1 MHDNQTQVLTYPTNL
16 TLLPKTKCQDILNSS
31 LRSTVGKEVRFLGN
45 SCFSINN
52 VESYELKMFKGTYIQ
67 KLEISNQIS
76 ESQQNDLKNLL
87 NWQLTLNQLRLV
99 IIPLLTIKKLSIQN
113 EKIKKSCVH
122 LTLWIELGYRSEWLA

>member
-16 TLLPKTKCQDILNSS
+16 TLLPKTKCQDILKSS

-45 SCFSINN
+45 SSFSINN

-87 NWQLTLNQLRLV
+87 NWQLTLNQLRLG

-122 LTLWIELGYRSEWLA
+122 LTLWIELGYRSDWLA

>member
-45 SCFSINN
+45 SSFSINN

-76 ESQQNDLKNLL
+76 ESQQNDLKNQL
-87 NWQLTLNQLRLV
+87 NRQLAVNQLRLG

>member
-45 SCFSINN
+45 SSFSINN

-87 NWQLTLNQLRLV
+87 NWQLTHNQLRLG

-122 LTLWIELGYRSEWLA
+122 LTLWIELGYRSDWLA

>member
-45 SCFSINN
+45 SSFSINN

-87 NWQLTLNQLRLV
+87 NWQLTLNQLRLG
-99 IIPLLTIKKLSIQN
+99 IIPILTIKKLSIQN

>member
-1 MHDNQTQVLTYPTNL
+1 MHDNRTQVLTYPTNL

-45 SCFSINN
+45 SSFSINN

-87 NWQLTLNQLRLV
+87 NWQLTLNQLRLG

-122 LTLWIELGYRSEWLA
+122 LTLWIELG

>member
-16 TLLPKTKCQDILNSS
+16 ILLPKTKCQDILNSS

-45 SCFSINN
+45 SSFSINN

-87 NWQLTLNQLRLV
+87 NWQLTLNQLRLG

>member
-45 SCFSINN
+45 SCFSVNN

-87 NWQLTLNQLRLV
+87 NWQLTLNQLRLG

>member
-45 SCFSINN
+45 SSFSINN
-52 VESYELKMFKGTYIQ
+52 VESYELKMFKWTYIQ
-67 KLEISNQIS
+67 KLEISNQII

-87 NWQLTLNQLRLV
+87 NWQLTLNQLRLG

>member
-1 MHDNQTQVLTYPTNL
+1 
-16 TLLPKTKCQDILNSS
+16 
-31 LRSTVGKEVRFLGN
+31 
-45 SCFSINN
+45 
-52 VESYELKMFKGTYIQ
+52 MFKGTYIQ

-87 NWQLTLNQLRLV
+87 NWQLTLNQLRLG

>member
-45 SCFSINN
+45 SSFSINN

-67 KLEISNQIS
+67 KFEISNQIS

-87 NWQLTLNQLRLV
+87 NWQLTLNQLRLG

-122 LTLWIELGYRSEWLA
+122 LTLWIELGYRSDWLA

>member
-76 ESQQNDLKNLL
+76 ESQQNDLKNQL
-87 NWQLTLNQLRLV
+87 NWQLTLNQLRLG
-99 IIPLLTIKKLSIQN
+99 IIPLLTIKKLSIHN

-122 LTLWIELGYRSEWLA
+122 LTLWIEVGYRSEWLA

>member
-87 NWQLTLNQLRLV
+87 NWQLTLNQLRLG

>member
-45 SCFSINN
+45 SSFSINN

-87 NWQLTLNQLRLV
+87 NWQLTLNQLRLG

-122 LTLWIELGYRSEWLA
+122 LTLWIELGYRSDWLA

>member
-45 SCFSINN
+45 SSFSINN

-87 NWQLTLNQLRLV
+87 NWQLTLNQLRLG

-113 EKIKKSCVH
+113 EKIKKILCASNPMD
-122 LTLWIELGYRSEWLA
+122 

>member
-45 SCFSINN
+45 SSFSINN

-87 NWQLTLNQLRLV
+87 NWQLTLNQLRLG

-113 EKIKKSCVH
+113 EKMKKSCVH

>member
-45 SCFSINN
+45 SSFSINN

-87 NWQLTLNQLRLV
+87 NWQLTLNQLRLG
-99 IIPLLTIKKLSIQN
+99 IIPL
-113 EKIKKSCVH
+113 
-122 LTLWIELGYRSEWLA
+122 

>member
-45 SCFSINN
+45 SSFSINN

-76 ESQQNDLKNLL
+76 ESQQNDLKNQL
-87 NWQLTLNQLRLV
+87 NRQLAVNQLRLG

-122 LTLWIELGYRSEWLA
+122 LTLWIELGYRSDWLA

>member
-1 MHDNQTQVLTYPTNL
+1 MHDNQTQVLTYLTNL

-87 NWQLTLNQLRLV
+87 NWQLTLNQLRLG

>member
-45 SCFSINN
+45 SSFSINN

-87 NWQLTLNQLRLV
+87 NWQLTLNQLRLG
-99 IIPLLTIKKLSIQN
+99 IIPLLAIKKLSIQN

>member
-52 VESYELKMFKGTYIQ
+52 VESYELNMFKGTYIQ

-87 NWQLTLNQLRLV
+87 NWQLTLNQLRLG